1 MTEFPRLFTPASL
14 RGRTL
19 RNRIVFG
26 AHTANMAENGYPGPR
41 HVGYYRER
49 ALGGA
54 AMIVVEPVPVHAA
67 AVLTRGNFRHCDDS
81 VIPHFMK
88 VTEAIRGNGAVAI
101 QQLYHV
107 GQHGDQDNAFHPGWS
122 PSGLP
127 SYHDSDGSHA
137 MSAAEIEAT
146 IEGHVQAARRARDAG
161 FDGVEVWAA
170 YHGLL
175 DQFWTPWS
183 NRRSD
188 KWGGSLDNRT
198 RFSRT
203 IIERI
208 RKVCGQDF
216 IVGLAISDDPDTTV
230 TLKREAQAEIVA
242 LHDKTG
248 DIDYV
253 TCGYGSYFN
262 FWPLMPTFLFPEKLG
277 ADLASVIKGA
287 VSHALVTS
295 EAHIRTPENAESVLS
310 EGRADMVSIVRG
322 QIADPHLANKAAA
335 GRPEDIRRCL
345 SCNQMCWGRR
355 YRDYW
360 ISCLVNPSA
369 GREFEWG
376 GDRFTPAE
384 QPKRVLVVGGGV
396 AGLEAARVAAERGHK
411 VTLAE
416 AGPRLGGQF
425 RLAGEQP
432 RRAQIL
438 DFLDWYEVQLGKL
451 QVEVRLNAYM
461 DADEIAAFG
470 ADEVIMATGSLPAG
484 TGFQKAFPERDELPG
499 LENGNVFSV
508 EEVMARAARP
518 GKRVIV
524 LDEGGNWRGGGTAW
538 KLAEDGHEV
547 VVVTPH
553 ALLGFEIQR
562 TAADFPLRKRLAQLG
577 VDIITESGVA
587 EWTGSAARIVSFLDG
602 REKLIEANALVLA
615 TTNMANDGEAR
626 ALNDK
631 GVAHRL
637 IGDAAAARLAPYAIH
652 EGRKAGM
659 EI

>member
-1 MTEFPRLFTPASL
+1 MTAFPRLFTPTSL

-26 AHTANMAENGYPGPR
+26 AHTANMAEDGYPGPR
-41 HVGYYRER
+41 HIGYYAER
-49 ALGGA
+49 AIGGA

-67 AVLTRGNFRHCDDS
+67 AVLTRGNFRHADDS
-81 VIPHFMK
+81 VIPHFAK
-88 VTEAIRGNGAVAI
+88 VTEAIKGHGAVAI

-107 GQHGDQDNAFHPGWS
+107 GQHGDQDNSFHAGWS

-137 MSAAEIEAT
+137 MGEAEIEET
-146 IEGHVQAARRARDAG
+146 IEAHVQAARRARDAG

-170 YHGLL
+170 YHGML

-183 NRRSD
+183 NRRTD
-188 KWGGSLDNRT
+188 RWGGSLENRT
-198 RFSRT
+198 RFSRE
-203 IIERI
+203 IIGRI

-216 IVGLAISDDPDTTV
+216 IVGLAISDDPDTSV

-242 LHDKTG
+242 LHDRDG

-262 FWPLMPTFLFPEKLG
+262 FWPLMPTFVFPEKLG

-295 EAHIRTPENAESVLS
+295 EAHVRTPENAESILS
-310 EGRADMVSIVRG
+310 EGLADMVSIVRG
-322 QIADPHLANKAAA
+322 QIADPHLANKAGD

-355 YRDYW
+355 SRDYW

-376 GDRFTPAE
+376 GDRFTPAPT
-384 QPKRVLVVGGGV
+384 PKTVLVVGGGV
-396 AGLEAARVAAERGHK
+396 AGLEAARVAAERGHR

-416 AGPRLGGQF
+416 AGARLGGQF

-432 RRAQIL
+432 RRAQIT
-438 DFLDWYEVQLGKL
+438 DFIGWYERQLERL
-451 QVEVRLNAYM
+451 QVDVRLNTYLA
-461 DADEIAAFG
+461 ADDIEAFG
-470 ADEVIMATGSLPAG
+470 ADAVVMATGSLPAG
-484 TGFQKAFPERDELPG
+484 TGFQKAFPDRDELPG
-499 LENGNVFSV
+499 LGRGNVFSV
-508 EEVMARAARP
+508 EEVMAREARP

-547 VVVTPH
+547 VLVTPH
-553 ALLGFEIQR
+553 AMAGFELQR
-562 TAADFPLRKRLAQLG
+562 TAADFPLRRRLAQLG
-577 VDIITESGVA
+577 VRIITESGIDA
-587 EWTGSAARIVSFLDG
+587 WTGSAARVVSFLDG
-602 REKLIEANALVLA
+602 SAELIEANALVLA
-615 TTNMANDGEAR
+615 TTNMANDAEAR
-626 ALNDK
+626 ALGDR
-631 GVAHRL
+631 GIAHRL
-637 IGDAAAARLAPYAIH
+637 VGDAQAARLAPYAIH
-652 EGRKAGM
+652 DGRKAGM